1 MNTIKNSIP
10 LVFLLYLGVPNSIS
24 AASKDVGFFD
34 LNNTNTVVLIAFVL
48 FVLLLIYLK
57 VPKLIGGALDSRV
70 DIVNKQIDRAIAVK
84 EESVELLAAIKRK
97 ETKAIENS
105 EKIVSDARAA
115 SKHDLEQI
123 ETYISG
129 MVSRKL
135 KAAEDQIT
143 MAENATV
150 KKISHMS
157 SEIAVEVT
165 SGYLVGDLSK
175 ANHNE
180 LIDSAISSLSKD
192 LKGIA
197 FRSNS

>member
-1 MNTIKNSIP
+1 MKIIKNFIP
-10 LVFLLYLGVPNSIS
+10 LVFFLYLGLPNSIS

-57 VPKLIGGALDSRV
+57 VPKIIGGALDGRV
-70 DIVNKQIDRAIAVK
+70 DIVNKQTERAIAVK
-84 EESVELLAAIKRK
+84 DESVELLAAIKRK
-97 ETKAIENS
+97 ETKAIENA

-143 MAENATV
+143 MAENAAV

-157 SEIAVEVT
+157 SEIAVEVA

-175 ANHNE
+175 ANHDE
-180 LIDSAISSLSKD
+180 LIGSAISSLSKD

>member
-1 MNTIKNSIP
+1 MPS
-10 LVFLLYLGVPNSIS
+10 SIS

-70 DIVNKQIDRAIAVK
+70 EIVNKQIDRAIAVK
-84 EESVELLAAIKRK
+84 EESVELLAAMKRK

-143 MAENATV
+143 MAENAAV

-175 ANHNE
+175 ANHDE

>member
-1 MNTIKNSIP
+1 MRNIKNFIP
-10 LVFLLYLGVPNSIS
+10 LVFFLYLGLPNSIS

-57 VPKLIGGALDSRV
+57 VPKIIGGALDGRV

-84 EESVELLAAIKRK
+84 EESVELLAAIKKK
-97 ETKAIENS
+97 ETKAIENA

-143 MAENATV
+143 MAENAAV
-150 KKISHMS
+150 KKISQMS
-157 SEIAVEVT
+157 SEIAVEVA
-165 SGYLVGDLSK
+165 SGYLVGNLSK
-175 ANHNE
+175 ANHDE
-180 LIDSAISSLSKD
+180 LIDFAISSLSKD
-192 LKGIA
+192 LKGISL
-197 FRSNS
+197 RSNS

>member
-1 MNTIKNSIP
+1 MKTIKNFIP
-10 LVFLLYLGVPNSIS
+10 LVVFLYLGVPNSIS

-57 VPKLIGGALDSRV
+57 VPKIIGGALDGRV
-70 DIVNKQIDRAIAVK
+70 DIVNKQIERAIAVK
-84 EESVELLAAIKRK
+84 DESVELLAAIKRK
-97 ETKAIENS
+97 ETKAIENA

-123 ETYISG
+123 EAYISG

-143 MAENATV
+143 MAENAAV
-150 KKISHMS
+150 KKISQMS
-157 SEIAVEVT
+157 SEIAVEVA

-175 ANHNE
+175 ANHDE

-197 FRSNS
+197 FRFNS